1 MKIYYVDYENVSHWG
16 LVGIE
21 NLSRSSKV
29 YIVSRDTDT
38 LRLASISAVLKSKA
52 NIEVLTVS
60 TGGRNALDFQ
70 LVTHLMLKYNKN
82 NKYLIIAKDQGYDFA
97 IDMAKSLGKDNIR
110 RFCTIQDA
118 VKSEVNDDI
127 TYVAETDDIF

>member
-1 MKIYYVDYENVSHWG
+1 MKVYYVDYENVSHWG
-16 LVGIE
+16 LAGIE

-82 NKYLIIAKDQGYDFA
+82 NEYFIIAKDQGYDFA

-110 RFCTIQDA
+110 RFCTIHDA
-118 VKSEVNDDI
+118 IKSEVNDDI